1 MAFPLLLLL
10 VGRSRAKD
18 FEASFHDVQ
27 QHRSLY
33 DGFSPDGDPR
43 SEDFAKT
50 QKAPGTFFEGN
61 ISISQHFALL
71 SAKPGSL
78 LVGGRGVVHNLS
90 LPGLHEI
97 REEVGDECRH
107 LVFRFWWLFVWG
119 FCVKYWYMRK
129 WVVMLDVMVLLVQW
143 SCFQRDPPVNWAPV
157 MWWGLPSLSSEEE
170 NINWCGSVHMS
181 DGRSYLK
188 SWYQNWGTV
197 WSRWLMKLE
206 VSLFWFT
213 YRRAMNLSP
222 ITSEI

>member
-1 MAFPLLLLL
+1 MALPLLLLL

-43 SEDFAKT
+43 LKDFAQT
-50 QKAPGTFFEGN
+50 QKTPGMFFEGN
-61 ISISQHFALL
+61 ISKSQHFALL

-107 LVFRFWWLFVWG
+107 LVFIVMTFFEDFVRSIVIRG
-119 FCVKYWYMRK
+119 NG
-129 WVVMLDVMVLLVQW
+129 L
-143 SCFQRDPPVNWAPV
+143 SCW
-157 MWWGLPSLSSEEE
+157 M
-170 NINWCGSVHMS
+170 
-181 DGRSYLK
+181 
-188 SWYQNWGTV
+188 
-197 WSRWLMKLE
+197 
-206 VSLFWFT
+206 
-213 YRRAMNLSP
+213 
-222 ITSEI
+222 

>member
-107 LVFRFWWLFVWG
+107 LVFI
-119 FCVKYWYMRK
+119 
-129 WVVMLDVMVLLVQW
+129 VMT
-143 SCFQRDPPVNWAPV
+143 F
-157 MWWGLPSLSSEEE
+157 
-170 NINWCGSVHMS
+170 
-181 DGRSYLK
+181 
-188 SWYQNWGTV
+188 
-197 WSRWLMKLE
+197 
-206 VSLFWFT
+206 F
-213 YRRAMNLSP
+213 
-222 ITSEI
+222 

>member
-43 SEDFAKT
+43 LKDFAKT
-50 QKAPGTFFEGN
+50 QKTPGTFFEGN
-61 ISISQHFALL
+61 ISNSQHFALL

-97 REEVGDECRH
+97 REEVGDDGLH
-107 LVFRFWWLFVWG
+107 LVCTL
-119 FCVKYWYMRK
+119 
-129 WVVMLDVMVLLVQW
+129 
-143 SCFQRDPPVNWAPV
+143 
-157 MWWGLPSLSSEEE
+157 
-170 NINWCGSVHMS
+170 
-181 DGRSYLK
+181 
-188 SWYQNWGTV
+188 
-197 WSRWLMKLE
+197 
-206 VSLFWFT
+206 
-213 YRRAMNLSP
+213 
-222 ITSEI
+222 